1 MTTGSK
7 LLDAAMALL
16 QAAPDGELQV
26 TNLNKALFYV
36 DLVALRDSGRTLTGA
51 TYLGMD
57 QGPTVADFQR
67 KLVKR
72 LVKAGWAEQVEQG
85 MAKPLRVLKQIDPSE
100 VFTPDEVD
108 LLSDMAKA
116 VAKQTATWLSD
127 LSHENVGWQIAH
139 ERGRQVGNGAAAPID
154 MRIALQQLPDDD
166 GDASPWIKAPL
177 TKQETNLV
185 NERTRATAKPW

>member
-1 MTTGSK
+1 
-7 LLDAAMALL
+7 MALL
-16 QAAPDGELQV
+16 QAAPAGELQV

-36 DLVALRDSGRTLTGA
+36 DLLALRDTGSTLTGA

-72 LVKAGWAEQVEQG
+72 LVRAGWAEQVEQG

-100 VFTPDEVD
+100 IFSPDEVD
-108 LLSDMAKA
+108 LLADMAKA

-154 MRIALQQLPDDD
+154 MRIALQQLPDDESD
-166 GDASPWIKAPL
+166 VSPWIKAPL
-177 TKQETNLV
+177 TKQETTLV